1 MNIKEMKIK
10 LVTIDE
16 ALNYVGQF
24 GFYQWFTCFLCAM
37 INYAQGM
44 TVLTMCFVA
53 LSRSGSARKTVLFAI
68 HRKYFPRIT
77 MGDVQ

>member
-53 LSRSGSARKTVLFAI
+53 LSPQWECTKNSTICNSSEIFSSNNN
-68 HRKYFPRIT
+68 
-77 MGDVQ
+77 GDVQ